1 MVVYTRLD
9 TYGRL
14 LAETDMGFTRYL
26 YDKINWDNRLIVIKG
41 AKGVGKTTMLL
52 QHILRTFAD
61 KKQALYASLDH
72 IWFANHSVLDLAEY
86 HYTHGGTHLFLDEVH
101 KYKGWQQEIKNIYDS
116 YPQLHI
122 VLTGSSMLKLEESLV
137 GDLSRRHRQY
147 TLEGLSFREYMQ
159 LEQIAQLPV
168 LSLDTVLNDHFMQ
181 ASQITSKVKVLQHFE
196 KYLETGYYP
205 FYREEGDGFF
215 DRLQQVIETIV
226 TSEIPSVSN
235 IEYDSVYKAKQLL
248 AVLAES
254 TPYTLN
260 ISGLCVALQASRNN
274 VLKLIDLMDK
284 TALVRRLYSAESG
297 MNFWSSES
305 QRACSIGRVATKV
318 KTINMLTKPEKV
330 LFYNTNL
337 MFCLTPKAEDGTIRE
352 TYFASQ
358 LAIDHKLSMPNQG
371 DLLVDG
377 RWLFEVGGKNKG
389 FKQIKGIEDSFV
401 VSDGI
406 DIGYGKKIPL
416 WLFGMLY

>member
-1 MVVYTRLD
+1 MDRLYK

-14 LAETDMGFTRYL
+14 LAETDLDFTRYL
-26 YDKINWDNRLIVIKG
+26 YEKINWDNRLIVIKG

-52 QHILRTFAD
+52 QHILRTFDD
-61 KKQALYASLDH
+61 KQKALYASLDH
-72 IWFANHSVLDLAEY
+72 IWFANHSVIDLAEY

-101 KYKGWQQEIKNIYDS
+101 KYKGWQQEVKNIYDS

-147 TLEGLSFREYMQ
+147 TLEGLSFREYLQ
-159 LEQIAQLPV
+159 LEQVAQLPV
-168 LSLDTVLNDHFMQ
+168 LSLESVLNDHFMQ

-205 FYREEGDGFF
+205 FYREEGDGFY

-226 TSEIPSVSN
+226 
-235 IEYDSVYKAKQLL
+235 YDSVYKAKQLL
-248 AVLAES
+248 ALLAES
-254 TPYTLN
+254 SPYTLN
-260 ISGLCVALQASRNN
+260 ISGLCVTLQASRNN

-284 TALVRRLYSAESG
+284 AALVRRLYSAESG
-297 MNFWSSES
+297 M
-305 QRACSIGRVATKV
+305 
-318 KTINMLTKPEKV
+318 NMLTKPEKV

-337 MFCLTPKAEDGTIRE
+337 MYCLTPKVEDGTMRE

-358 LAIDHKLSMPNQG
+358 LAINHKLSMPNQG
-371 DLLVDG
+371 DLVVDG

-416 WLFGMLY
+416 WLFGLLY

>member
-1 MVVYTRLD
+1 MDRLYK

-14 LAETDMGFTRYL
+14 LAETDLSFTRYL
-26 YDKINWDNRLIVIKG
+26 YEKINWANKLIVIKG

-61 KKQALYASLDH
+61 KQKALYASLDH
-72 IWFANHSVLDLAEY
+72 IWFANHSILDLAEY

-122 VLTGSSMLKLEESLV
+122 VVTGSSMLKLEESLM

-147 TLEGLSFREYMQ
+147 TLEGLSFM
-159 LEQIAQLPV
+159 L
-168 LSLDTVLNDHFMQ
+168 

-205 FYREEGDGFF
+205 FYREEGDGFA
-215 DRLQQVIETIV
+215 DRLQQVIETII

-235 IEYDSVYKAKQLL
+235 IEYDSVYKAKQLM

-254 TPYTLN
+254 SPYTLN
-260 ISGLCVALQASRNN
+260 ISGLCVTLQASRNN

-284 TALVRRLYSAESG
+284 AALVRRLYSADSG
-297 MNFWSSES
+297 M
-305 QRACSIGRVATKV
+305 
-318 KTINMLTKPEKV
+318 NMLTKPEKV

-337 MFCLTPKAEDGTIRE
+337 MHCLTPHVEDGTMRE

-358 LAIDHKLSMPNQG
+358 VGVNHKLSMPSQG

-377 RWLFEVGGKNKG
+377 KWLFEVGGKSKG
-389 FKQIKGIEDSFV
+389 FKQIKGIEDSYV

-406 DIGYGKKIPL
+406 DIGHNKKIPL
-416 WLFGMLY
+416 WLFGLLY